1 MANPRR
7 RRLIKA
13 ARIAAVRAKRAGSV
27 AAAPALKK
35 VEAPAPMIDAPVVEE
50 APKVAAP
57 KAAPR
62 KAAPRKAA
70 PRKSGRSVKKVD

>member
-7 RRLIKA
+7 RRLRKA
-13 ARIAAVRAKRAGSV
+13 ARIAAVRAKREGSV
-27 AAAPALKK
+27 AAAPAPKK

-57 KAAPR
+57 KAAPK
-62 KAAPRKAA
+62 KAAKRVPLKKKKAA
-70 PRKSGRSVKKVD
+70 KKVD